1 MSDLS
6 NTASEDVE
14 TIHVEVI
21 FALPD
26 EQTIIDVELP
36 GQATVDD
43 AIRLSKITEKYP
55 EIDLEVNKTG
65 IFGKPAKGDTVLHPG
80 DRVEIYRP
88 LIADPKEMRKQRA
101 KSRGKRKGKSKASPR
116 GRASHNSR

>member
-1 MSDLS
+1 MTDQLS
-6 NTASEDVE
+6 TSELS
-14 TIHVEVI
+14 TSLNNLTKMHVEVT

-26 EQTIIDVELP
+26 EQVVIGVELP

-43 AIRLSKITEKYP
+43 AIRESKIMEKYP

-65 IFGKPAKGDTVLHPG
+65 IFGKPAKRDAALHQG

-101 KSRGKRKGKSKASPR
+101 KGKTG
-116 GRASHNSR
+116 

>member
-1 MSDLS
+1 MTDQLSTSESSALS
-6 NTASEDVE
+6 NNLTKM
-14 TIHVEVI
+14 HVEVI

-26 EQTIIDVELP
+26 EQIVIDVELP
-36 GQATVDD
+36 GEATVDD
-43 AIRLSKITEKYP
+43 AIRESKIMEKYP

-65 IFGKPAKGDTVLHPG
+65 IFGKPAKRDAVLHRG

-101 KSRGKRKGKSKASPR
+101 KKKSS
-116 GRASHNSR
+116 

>member
-1 MSDLS
+1 MTDQLS
-6 NTASEDVE
+6 TSESGAS
-14 TIHVEVI
+14 TNNLTKMHVEVI

-26 EQTIIDVELP
+26 EQVVIGVELP

-43 AIRLSKITEKYP
+43 AIRESKIMEKYP
-55 EIDLEVNKTG
+55 EIDLEINKTG
-65 IFGKPAKGDTVLHPG
+65 IFGKPAKRDAALHQG

-101 KSRGKRKGKSKASPR
+101 KREAR
-116 GRASHNSR
+116 

>member
-6 NTASEDVE
+6 DHASENAQ
-14 TIHVEVI
+14 TMHIEVI

-26 EQTIIDVELP
+26 EQLVITVELP
-36 GQATVDD
+36 EQATVDD
-43 AIRLSKITEKYP
+43 AIRQSKIMEKYP
-55 EIDLEVNKTG
+55 EIDLDLNKTG
-65 IFGKPAKGDTVLHPG
+65 IFGKPAKRDAVLHPG

-101 KSRGKRKGKSKASPR
+101 KKKSS
-116 GRASHNSR
+116 

>member
-6 NTASEDVE
+6 DHISKDTE
-14 TIHVEVI
+14 TMHVEVI

-26 EQTIIDVELP
+26 EQVVLDLELP

-43 AIRLSKITEKYP
+43 AIRQSKIMEKYP

-65 IFGKPAKGDTVLHPG
+65 IFGKPAKRDTVLHPG

-101 KSRGKRKGKSKASPR
+101 KGRGEEKGGKEERKI
-116 GRASHNSR
+116 

>member
-1 MSDLS
+1 MTDQLS
-6 NTASEDVE
+6 TSELS
-14 TIHVEVI
+14 TSSNNLKKMHVEVI

-26 EQTIIDVELP
+26 EQVVIGVELP

-43 AIRLSKITEKYP
+43 AIRESKIMEKYP

-65 IFGKPAKGDTVLHPG
+65 IFGKPAKRDAALHQG
-80 DRVEIYRP
+80 DRVEIYRT

-101 KSRGKRKGKSKASPR
+101 KGKAR
-116 GRASHNSR
+116 